1 MGWATSQF
9 AAIRALCERL
19 KCKRNEWSF
28 ATFTPRRQLLE
39 SSIIVNI
46 SRRCR
51 VMVFRKRWR
60 R

>member
-1 MGWATSQF
+1 MGGATSQS
-9 AAIRALCERL
+9 AAIRALRQRL
-19 KCKRNEWSF
+19 KRERNQWSF
-28 ATFTPRRQLLE
+28 ATFTPCRQLLE